1 MVFAQ
6 SMGFPLD
13 ESLEALRVCA
23 FVPELALDFL
33 ISRAIAKVGG
43 DSADGGHGQAGGAA
57 DADPVDMDFQK
68 FLEDREKREAAA
80 PLMAFGFSEKDVV
93 SAMREFAGD
102 MDAALNHLLEAVSS
116 GVISI
121 HPSAAA
127 YVPRGAG
134 ASRSPSPPAP
144 PSSLPPGTFQPCSV
158 AFEVR

>member
-1 MVFAQ
+1 
-6 SMGFPLD
+6 MGFPLD

-43 DSADGGHGQAGGAA
+43 DPADGGHGQAGGAA
-57 DADPVDMDFQK
+57 DADAHHVDADFQK

-144 PSSLPPGTFQPCSV
+144 PASLPPGTFQPCSV
-158 AFEVR
+158 AFQVR

>member
-1 MVFAQ
+1 
-6 SMGFPLD
+6 MGFPLD

-43 DSADGGHGQAGGAA
+43 DPADGDHGQAGGAA
-57 DADPVDMDFQK
+57 DADFQK

-127 YVPRGAG
+127 YAPRGAA

-144 PSSLPPGTFQPCSV
+144 PASLPPGTFQPCSV
-158 AFEVR
+158 AFHVR